1 MKQHSPPLPAR
12 LLTLGSPVLAITLV
26 VAPLPVRLGVLLAQ
40 NIPTMS
46 YPCPISQSDTVGLI
60 LVTATNMNTP
70 IASVQL
76 FQRETEHAPW
86 HAVNASEPAVLGHS
100 GMAWGADFHGIALR
114 GEPLKTEGDMRS
126 PGGIYRVGRSFGFAA
141 SSRPAYLQ
149 LLPRK
154 TVCVDDSSSPAYN
167 TITTRA
173 AIGSNVH
180 TEDMSGN
187 LYRRGLV
194 IDYPTDAAAKSGS
207 CIFIHVWRAAE
218 RGTSGC
224 VGLPE
229 PRVASLQDFSER
241 PTAVAIL
248 PHGAMGRFADCLPE
262 IARGTVSGD

>member
-1 MKQHSPPLPAR
+1 MSRISDNTSRCARTSRRRFGAECPAKDELPLPHLSERHCEAHPRDRKKHEYTDCIGTAFPTRLAAR
-12 LLTLGSPVLAITLV
+12 
-26 VAPLPVRLGVLLAQ
+26 
-40 NIPTMS
+40 
-46 YPCPISQSDTVGLI
+46 
-60 LVTATNMNTP
+60 
-70 IASVQL
+70 
-76 FQRETEHAPW
+76 PW
-86 HAVNASEPAVLGHS
+86 HAVNTSEPAVLGDS
-100 GMAWGADFHGIALR
+100 GMAWGPDFHGIALR
-114 GEPLKTEGDMRS
+114 GEPQKSDGDMRS

-154 TVCVDDSSSPAYN
+154 TVCVDDPSSPAYN

-229 PRVASLQDFSER
+229 PRVASLQDFSGR

-248 PHGAMGRFADCLPE
+248 PHGAIGRFAGCLPE
-262 IARGTVSGD
+262 IARGTVTRD